1 MSAAAVTVGVTY
13 TGRGDEGRTDLC
25 SGERVSKDSAT
36 IEACGTVDELESV
49 IGVCEAH
56 SGKDLSEIQNELHIL
71 EAELSNREP
80 DVLISSE
87 NIERLEERCDHFQ
100 EQIPPLRSFVLAGGG
115 SHLDH
120 ARAVAR
126 RMERRIVEVDPQRP
140 EVLAY
145 ANRVS
150 DLLFLMARHE
160 NHINGVEESNP
171 KY

>member
-1 MSAAAVTVGVTY
+1 MTY

-80 DVLISSE
+80 EVLISSE
-87 NIERLEERCDHFQ
+87 NIERLEERCDRFQ
-100 EQIPPLRSFVLAGGG
+100 REIPPLRSFVLAGGSVAA

-160 NHINGVEESNP
+160 NHKQGVEESNP
-171 KY
+171 RY